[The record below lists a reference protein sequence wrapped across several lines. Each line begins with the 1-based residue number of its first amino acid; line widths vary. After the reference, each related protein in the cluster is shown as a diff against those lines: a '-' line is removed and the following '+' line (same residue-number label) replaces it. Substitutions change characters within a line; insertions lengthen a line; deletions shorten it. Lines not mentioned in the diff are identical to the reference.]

1 MVAHLP
7 NKLSRPE
14 EKIFLALWNNWIKIF
29 LWQLKHLFCRSSF
42 ISFIKKHFQ
51 SLCVEKETWQLFVLK
66 IYRFTELFNNKHTT
80 KTTRQGSIVDRNGYF
95 LSIAESFYPVQSKY
109 TRQSPLNTLS
119 PLLRLRLN
127 LYRRYEVSAYEFE
140 KFAVSV
146 ITATE
151 NSVWLAAAAWRKIT
165 ASSQD
170 WRSLVL
176 GLKLPTELW
185 GREKEGPYNLIAWI
199 YLITDTVARF

>member
-66 IYRFTELFNNKHTT
+66 IYRLTELFNNKHTT
-80 KTTRQGSIVDRNGYF
+80 KATRQGSIVDRNGYF

-127 LYRRYEVSAYEFE
+127 LHRRYEVSAYEFE

-151 NSVWLAAAAWRKIT
+151 NSVWLSCCLELEENHSFLSR
-165 ASSQD
+165 
-170 WRSLVL
+170 
-176 GLKLPTELW
+176 LKKPCS
-185 GREKEGPYNLIAWI
+185 WI
-199 YLITDTVARF
+199 LN

>member
-66 IYRFTELFNNKHTT
+66 IYRLTELFNNKHTT

-127 LYRRYEVSAYEFE
+127 LHRRYEVSAYEFE

-151 NSVWLAAAAWRKIT
+151 NSVWLPLGVGGKSQLPLKIEE
-165 ASSQD
+165 ALFLD
-170 WRSLVL
+170 LE
-176 GLKLPTELW
+176 LKLPTELW
-185 GREKEGPYNLIAWI
+185 GEGRAL
-199 YLITDTVARF
+199 